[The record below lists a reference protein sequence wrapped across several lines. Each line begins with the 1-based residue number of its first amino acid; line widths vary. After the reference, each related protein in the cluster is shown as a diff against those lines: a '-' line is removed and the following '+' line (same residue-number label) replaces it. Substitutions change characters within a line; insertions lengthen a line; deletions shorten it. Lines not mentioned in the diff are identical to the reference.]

1 MKEFFEKNI
10 AALRA
15 KDRSLALLIEHAPD
29 DGTVIVLEGKSGPV
43 PEIVAGGKTVALHSR
58 IDPVREATRFVSQ
71 INPQEFDLFIV
82 SGFGFAYHI
91 EDLLQRVGNDAVV
104 LVMEKN
110 PLLIQKA
117 CAHRDLAGIFG
128 DSRCVL
134 LLSPSED
141 DIARALQGKS
151 TRRTAFLLHRG
162 SHQADAEFYSNTL
175 RIARS
180 YLSTK
185 DVNIATLAKFEKTWM
200 QNIARNAG
208 YLADLPRAKFF
219 YGAFENI
226 PAIVAAAGPSLSESM
241 NCIRKNS
248 SRALII
254 AVDTSYRIL
263 RKHGIEPHF
272 CITVDPQ
279 AVNARYFEGDAI
291 SRTILVADP
300 SSHPSVFKL
309 FKGRMVR
316 AGTAFPMMKWIDE
329 ICGEGG
335 EIAHGGSVSTNAY
348 DFAKRLGA
356 SPVVLVGQDLAFTG
370 GYAHARGSYLDDQ
383 VHLRTERFF
392 TAEMFNRRQLTAL
405 PKIFVD
411 GIRSGKVHTNQKM
424 MIFLSW
430 FERRND
436 PALFNATVHGA
447 RMKGVAHVDEADI
460 DFGNIKDLWRIA
472 DTVYEKAKLQQQ
484 SSKVRL
490 LLDKKCAKMEA
501 DVEELLPIL
510 GRAVHLSENLA
521 EQTASA
527 NRDGAKIAY
536 IIKKLDEADRAIE
549 SMKKTTDM
557 IGLTI
562 QKVVHTIMEGHDV
575 GEEDRNMNDDEKI
588 ARRSLYLYRGLLEG
602 AEFVRR
608 IAGQMKTI
616 LKNTRSSD

>member
-1 MKEFFEKNI
+1 MKELFEKNI
-10 AALRA
+10 ALLRI
-15 KDRSLALLIEHAPD
+15 KDRSLASLIEHVPD
-29 DGTVIVLEGKSGPV
+29 DGSITVLEGKSGAV
-43 PEIVAGGKTVALHSR
+43 PELVAGGNTVALHSR
-58 IDPVREATRFVSQ
+58 VDPIKEATRFVSQ

-82 SGFGFAYHI
+82 SGFGFGYHI
-91 EDLLQRVGNDAVV
+91 EDLLRRVGDDAVV
-104 LVMEKN
+104 LVVEKN
-110 PLLIQKA
+110 LLLIQKA
-117 CAHRDLAGIFG
+117 CAHRDLADIFS

-134 LLSPSED
+134 LLNPSED

-162 SHQADAEFYSNTL
+162 SHQADAEFYSNVL

-185 DVNIATLAKFEKTWM
+185 DVNIATLAKFEKTWVR
-200 QNIARNAG
+200 NIARNAG

-219 YGAFENI
+219 YGAFKGV
-226 PAIVAAAGPSLSESM
+226 PAIVASAGPSLLDSIDF
-241 NCIRKNS
+241 IRKNA

-263 RKHGIEPHF
+263 RKHGVEPHF

-279 AVNARYFEGDAI
+279 SVNARYFEGDTI

-309 FKGRMVR
+309 FKGRIVR

-356 SPVVLVGQDLAFTG
+356 SPVVLAGQDLAFTG
-370 GYAHARGSYLDDQ
+370 GYAHARGSYLDEE

-411 GIRSGKVHTNQKM
+411 GVRGGKVHTNQKM

-436 PALFNATVHGA
+436 PALFNATVNGA
-447 RMKGVAHVDEADI
+447 RMKGVSHVDEADI
-460 DFGNIKDLWRIA
+460 DFGNIKDLWRTV
-472 DTVYEKAKLQQQ
+472 DEVYEQAKVEQQNE
-484 SSKVRL
+484 SFRL
-490 LLDKKCAKMEA
+490 ILEKKCIAIGA
-501 DVEELLPIL
+501 DADALLPIL
-510 GRAVHLSENLA
+510 NRAVRLSEELT

-527 NRDGAKIAY
+527 HRDGAKIAY

-549 SMKKTTDM
+549 FRKKTTDM

-562 QKVVHTIMEGHDV
+562 QKVVHTIMEGHDA
-575 GEEDRNMNDDEKI
+575 GEEDRNMTEDEKI

-608 IAGQMKTI
+608 IAGQMKRI
-616 LKNTRSSD
+616 IENTQSPR

>member
-1 MKEFFEKNI
+1 MRELFEKNI
-10 AALRA
+10 AALRV
-15 KDRSLALLIEHAPD
+15 KDRTLASITENAPD
-29 DGTVIVLEGKSGPV
+29 DGSIAIVEGKNGPV
-43 PEIVAGGKTVALHSR
+43 PEIVIGGKAVALHSR
-58 IDPVREATRFVSQ
+58 IDPIKEAARFASE
-71 INPQEFDLFIV
+71 IHPGEFDLFIV
-82 SGFGFAYHI
+82 AGFGFAYHL
-91 EDLLQRVGNDAVV
+91 EDLLRRVGSDAVV
-104 LVMEKN
+104 LVVEKS
-110 PLLIQKA
+110 PLLIKKA
-117 CAHRDLAGIFG
+117 CEYRDLADLFS
-128 DSRCVL
+128 DSRFIL

-162 SHQADAEFYSNTL
+162 SHQADVEFYSNVL

-185 DVNIATLAKFEKTWM
+185 DVNIATLAKFEKTWT

-208 YLADLPRAKFF
+208 YLADLPRARFF
-219 YGAFENI
+219 YGAFEGV
-226 PAIVAAAGPSLSESM
+226 PAIVAAAGPSLSESIDF
-241 NCIRKNS
+241 IRKNTA
-248 SRALII
+248 RALIV

-272 CITVDPQ
+272 CVTVDPQ
-279 AVNARYFEGDAI
+279 SVNARYFEGNTP
-291 SRTILVADP
+291 SKTVLVADP

-309 FKGRMVR
+309 FKGRIVR

-405 PKIFVD
+405 PKIFID
-411 GIRSGKVHTNQKM
+411 GIRGGRVHTNQKM

-436 PALFNATVHGA
+436 PSLVNATVNGA
-447 RMKGVAHVDEADI
+447 RMKGVAHVDDTAVDLGEA
-460 DFGNIKDLWRIA
+460 KDLWNILDA
-472 DTVYEKAKLQQQ
+472 VYEKAKREQQ
-484 SSKVRL
+484 SSKVRPL
-490 LLDKKCAKMEA
+490 LEEKCAKLRA
-501 DVEELLPIL
+501 DVEELLPVL
-510 GRAVHLSENLA
+510 DRAVRLSEDLA
-521 EQTASA
+521 EQTASV
-527 NRDGAKIAY
+527 NRDGAKVAY
-536 IIKKLDEADRAIE
+536 ILKKLDEADRAIE
-549 SMKKTTDM
+549 SKKKTTDM

-562 QKVVHTIMEGHDV
+562 QKVVHTIMEGHDLD
-575 GEEDRNMNDDEKI
+575 EEEGKMSSDEKI
-588 ARRSLYLYRGLLEG
+588 ARRSLYLYRGLQEG
-602 AEFVRR
+602 AEFVKR
-608 IAGQMKTI
+608 IAERMRMI
-616 LKNTRSSD
+616 LNNTRTMV